1 MYLIL
6 LGAPGV
12 GKGTQA
18 KVLEG
23 TLGIP
28 QVSTGDMLRAAK
40 ASGSSLGQRVAAV
53 MDAGH
58 LVSDGIIL
66 DVVRARL
73 QALDAA
79 KGAIFDGFP
88 RTVAQAEALEKIAP
102 ISHVVALDVVES
114 EIVARISARYSC
126 GTCGKPFNTL
136 SSPTTRADGR
146 CDACGGEMV
155 QRADDTA
162 SAVVTR
168 LKAYADNTAPLV
180 SFYEGRGLLRRVDG
194 WGDPTVITERVLAS
208 IGRESRSEPAA
219 VKPG

>member
-73 QALDAA
+73 QALNAA

-88 RTVAQAEALEKIAP
+88 HTVAQA
-102 ISHVVALDVVES
+102 
-114 EIVARISARYSC
+114 
-126 GTCGKPFNTL
+126 
-136 SSPTTRADGR
+136 
-146 CDACGGEMV
+146 
-155 QRADDTA
+155 
-162 SAVVTR
+162 
-168 LKAYADNTAPLV
+168 
-180 SFYEGRGLLRRVDG
+180 
-194 WGDPTVITERVLAS
+194 
-208 IGRESRSEPAA
+208 
-219 VKPG
+219 